1 MNMKT
6 LRTLGMAFTAILMT
20 MGFAACSDDDN
31 EGGQPGTPG
40 TSGKQLVMWH
50 ESNDDYV
57 DLHYGDDGWLARA
70 YSSEGSDRDVIYIH
84 ENDGGK
90 YTTITAYDAD
100 EMDDR
105 PRCEFTFDNL
115 LRRVDGEPCE
125 YDAEGHMTSC
135 GGYTFVWEDGNLV
148 RVIAP
153 DGYRYDFTYYTDL
166 ENKSPIDSDPLIYF
180 IEDYFTIAH
189 PQLLGTW
196 SKNLVKTMTE
206 HDEPTTTWKYTL
218 DSDGYVTKA
227 VEMQY
232 DDSDDYYLEY
242 EWK

>member
-1 MNMKT
+1 
-6 LRTLGMAFTAILMT
+6 MT
-20 MGFAACSDDDN
+20 
-31 EGGQPGTPG
+31 
-40 TSGKQLVMWH
+40 
-50 ESNDDYV
+50 
-57 DLHYGDDGWLARA
+57 
-70 YSSEGSDRDVIYIH
+70 
-84 ENDGGK
+84 
-90 YTTITAYDAD
+90 
-100 EMDDR
+100 
-105 PRCEFTFDNL
+105 RC
-115 LRRVDGEPCE
+115 GE
-125 YDAEGHMTSC
+125 
-135 GGYTFVWEDGNLV
+135 YTFVWEDGNLV

-206 HDEPTTTWKYTL
+206 HDVPTTTWKYTL